1 MSRLAIFIGLLLIFA
16 SCNNS
21 ETSSRYISESDTS
34 YSADIRSA
42 SSKINKDPKNPELY
56 YLRGN
61 AFFFEKRY
69 KEAQADLEWAISLDA
84 KQPVYHLKLAET
96 FLALDSAQPLKAKNH
111 LEIALK
117 IKPDFHEAKLILA
130 YLMLAR
136 QQYSEAEKMF
146 MELQQVTDYRE
157 KSLLYRAV
165 AAKEQKDTIAAMNL
179 LQLVLKE
186 NSENYDATMQYT
198 LLLMA
203 KKDPQYLAWAKK
215 AATMNEFS
223 DEALYHYGLAC
234 QWQESYK
241 SAMELY
247 ERTLKLNPNHIMAKY
262 NMAVIEYE
270 FDNYKTALNHCNEII
285 EMAPDFQKAVVLKS
299 KCNEKLK

>member
-1 MSRLAIFIGLLLIFA
+1 
-16 SCNNS
+16 
-21 ETSSRYISESDTS
+21 
-34 YSADIRSA
+34 
-42 SSKINKDPKNPELY
+42 
-56 YLRGN
+56 
-61 AFFFEKRY
+61 
-69 KEAQADLEWAISLDA
+69 
-84 KQPVYHLKLAET
+84 
-96 FLALDSAQPLKAKNH
+96 LALDSAQPLKAKNH

-117 IKPDFHEAKLILA
+117 IKPDFHEAKLMLA

>member
-61 AFFFEKRY
+61 AFFFEKIY

-117 IKPDFHEAKLILA
+117 IKPDFHEAKLMLA